1 MAAITGNLPYAAA
14 ENSTQRFFNNFYTQQ
29 PSISPENYDAV
40 LGYFESITGSVDT
53 GKTLASA
60 VIYTALQQGISPMSI
75 VDQLKVFSTKNKLN
89 SPVYS
94 QETNKNAQDT
104 NQYEPQDGIWVS
116 NGVQNAKPG
125 PSTAYNSIN
134 ELDAYLTMLLNFNRV
149 GTSLLGLS
157 NSPRTSKYIQRSI
170 LA

>member
-1 MAAITGNLPYAAA
+1 MAATTGNLPYTTP

-40 LGYFESITGSVDT
+40 LGYFESITGAVDT

-60 VIYTALQQGISPMSI
+60 IIYTALQQGIDPMSI
-75 VDQLKVFSTKNKLN
+75 IYQLKVLSTKNKLN
-89 SPVYS
+89 SPTYS

-104 NQYEPQDGIWVS
+104 NLYQSQEGVWVLGDTQYA
-116 NGVQNAKPG
+116 NPG
-125 PSTAYNSIN
+125 PSTPYNSIN
-134 ELDAYLTMLLNFNRV
+134 ELDAYLIMLLNFNRV

-157 NSPRTSKYIQRSI
+157 NSPRTSKYIQRTI